1 MATKDTPSDVAQG
14 RPRGGRRRT
23 HPSEALDVGPE
34 LRSVRG
40 LVRARELCE
49 SGLAGLDGKIVP
61 DAADLVL
68 VYKKR
73 TTRLA
78 RRGARQMDREC
89 ILRTCDDVHVQAL
102 PVDPLVSIWGVE

>member
-1 MATKDTPSDVAQG
+1 M
-14 RPRGGRRRT
+14 
-23 HPSEALDVGPE
+23 
-34 LRSVRG
+34 RG

-89 ILRTCDDVHVQAL
+89 ILYVHATTSTFRRCQLILWLASGASNEGRSSPLSPCRHFLAL
-102 PVDPLVSIWGVE
+102 GFGLGLVGTVSARR

>member
-1 MATKDTPSDVAQG
+1 M
-14 RPRGGRRRT
+14 
-23 HPSEALDVGPE
+23 
-34 LRSVRG
+34 RG

-49 SGLAGLDGKIVP
+49 RGLAGLDGKIVP